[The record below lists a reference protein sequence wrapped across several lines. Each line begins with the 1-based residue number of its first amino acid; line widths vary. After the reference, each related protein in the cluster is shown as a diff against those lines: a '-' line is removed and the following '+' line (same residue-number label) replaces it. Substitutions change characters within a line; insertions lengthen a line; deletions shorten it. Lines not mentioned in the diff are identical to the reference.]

1 MVDWTN
7 EAANGADVIG
17 SGLIFMSASSHFFYG
32 IIMIHE
38 LNFGVGFEVVINSTK
53 ISGMLILHLVLSQRR
68 KPTEHSRG
76 SYSLGSINE
85 LSSGHV

>member
-53 ISGMLILHLVLSQRR
+53 ISGMLTLHLMLSQCGT
-68 KPTEHSRG
+68 PTGHSRG
-76 SYSLGSINE
+76 SCSSGLNNE
-85 LSSGHV
+85 LSSGHG